1 MGADMTVMQRWRD
14 RRRLRPHRR
23 RRLKAIAVLPT
34 LLTLGNLIC
43 GFAAIHFCLRAMYTL
58 GAGVAPGYRLTLNN
72 PYLELWFPTH
82 LAIGAALIFLGMF
95 FDMFDGWAARA
106 TQRTG
111 DFGGQL
117 DSLADVVTFGAAPAL
132 LVIAVVT
139 SAVPPAEL
147 TVSPLASHWG
157 GRIAWVAA
165 ALYTACAALRLA
177 RFNVEN
183 EHAEQAH
190 MSFRGLPSP
199 GAAALLASLVILHE
213 TIGPQPGHW
222 LVKSLPYGTAIAG
235 LLMVSRIPYIHFA
248 NVFLRGRRSLWHV
261 MLIVSVLGLFIAA
274 PAVTSVAVLITYV
287 LSGPAMW
294 GWRRARR
301 PVRAPATAHEPRE
314 QFAGHGRRD
323 RSA

>member
-1 MGADMTVMQRWRD
+1 M
-14 RRRLRPHRR
+14 RPRRR

-58 GAGVAPGYRLTLNN
+58 GAGVTPDFRLTLNN
-72 PYLELWFPTH
+72 PYLEMWFPTH
-82 LAIGAALIFLGMF
+82 LAIGAGLIFLGMF

-117 DSLADVVTFGAAPAL
+117 DSLADVVTFGVAPAL

-147 TVSPLASHWG
+147 TMSPLASHWG
-157 GRIAWVAA
+157 GRIAWVCA
-165 ALYTACAALRLA
+165 ALYAACAALRLA

-213 TIGPQPGHW
+213 TMGPLPGRW
-222 LVKSLPYGTAIAG
+222 LVRSLPFWTGAAG

-248 NVFLRGRRSLWHV
+248 NAFLRGRRSLLHV
-261 MLIVSVLGLFIAA
+261 MLIIAVLGLFIAS
-274 PAVTSVAVLITYV
+274 PALTSVAVLIGYV
-287 LSGPAMW
+287 LSGPALW
-294 GWRRARR
+294 VWRRSRRAAR
-301 PVRAPATAHEPRE
+301 PVIEAPRALAPQSPRP
-314 QFAGHGRRD
+314 GDH
-323 RSA
+323 